1 MSGNKRIVLASA
13 TRSGAK
19 PKSAL
24 SNNKI
29 AKVDGCEKQP
39 TKKGKR

>member
-1 MSGNKRIVLASA
+1 MAGQHRIVLAAS
-13 TRSGAK
+13 TRKGAK

-29 AKVDGCEKQP
+29 AKVSGLEKQP
-39 TKKGKR
+39 IKRKK